1 MKSLAFPSIS
11 TGAFG
16 YPVHEAAEIAVRTI
30 VEVLPPC
37 AHVEHVRFVLFDI
50 ATCKTY
56 VRAAENLSRESAA
69 ISVIFRKV
77 LHEKKTHRRQLEDV
91 QNPDQTRDFFRDFL
105 PLVHGHDRD
114 EIVVC
119 PTYLCLDAAVHAAKG
134 SNVAIGAQDLYWE
147 KEGAFTG
154 EINAGMLVA
163 VGVTHVIIGHS
174 ERRQYFGETDDTV
187 NLKLKSALEA
197 GLIPIVCVGEVL
209 EEREAGLTDDVLRRQ
224 CLRAFHKVSAK
235 KAVSLVVAYE
245 PVWAIGTG
253 KTATPQMAADAH
265 ASIRAEA
272 AESFG
277 QEFADK
283 LRILYGGSVKPEN
296 AHALMSEEEIDGAL
310 VGGASLD
317 PKSFAAIVKY

>member
-1 MKSLAFPSIS
+1 MRTK
-11 TGAFG
+11 
-16 YPVHEAAEIAVRTI
+16 VMAANW
-30 VEVLPPC
+30 
-37 AHVEHVRFVLFDI
+37 
-50 ATCKTY
+50 KMY
-56 VRAAENLSRESAA
+56 
-69 ISVIFRKV
+69 K
-77 LHEKKTHRRQLEDV
+77 
-91 QNPDQTRDFFRDFL
+91 NPDQTRDFFRDFV
-105 PLVHGHDRD
+105 PLVSGHTRD

-119 PTYLCLDAAVHAAKG
+119 PPFLDLPAALEAAKG
-134 SNVAIGAQDLYWE
+134 SNVAIGGQNVHWKE
-147 KEGAFTG
+147 EGAFTG
-154 EINAGMLVA
+154 ETSAALLLA
-163 VGVTHVIIGHS
+163 LGVTHVIIGHS

-197 GLIPIVCVGEVL
+197 GLVPIVCVGEVL
-209 EEREAGLTDDVLRRQ
+209 EEREANLTDDVLRRQ
-224 CLRAFHKVSAK
+224 CLRAFNKVSAK
-235 KAVSLVVAYE
+235 KAAHLIVAYE

-253 KTATPQMAADAH
+253 KTATPDMAADAH

-283 LRILYGGSVKPEN
+283 LRILYGGSVQPDN